1 MKTATLK
8 TEQFSCPSCVA
19 KIEKTLGKVEGVSD
33 VNVMFHSSKVKV
45 QFDDNTVSK
54 ETLAET
60 VTKLGYPVL
69 STSVV

>member
-45 QFDDNTVSK
+45 QFDDSTVTK

>member
-45 QFDDNTVSK
+45 EFDDSTVTK